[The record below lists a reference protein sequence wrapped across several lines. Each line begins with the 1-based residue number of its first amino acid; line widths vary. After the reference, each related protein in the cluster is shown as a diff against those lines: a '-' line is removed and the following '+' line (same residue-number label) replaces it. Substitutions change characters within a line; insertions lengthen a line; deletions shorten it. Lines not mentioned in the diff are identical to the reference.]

1 MPITLTPV
9 NTTVSTSMV
18 ATTVAVMT
26 DTFSVL
32 MKENV
37 NVSID

>member
-1 MPITLTPV
+1 MTLTPV
-9 NTTVSTSMV
+9 NTTVSTLMV
-18 ATTVAVMT
+18 ATTVAVTT

-32 MKENV
+32 MQENV